1 MAAVSLVDIGSLDLA
16 AGEPLRGFDN
26 GAQRVT
32 VIRIAGQRSDVQHE
46 LATRGP
52 RIGGD
57 DGSLHTELIRGAGL
71 ALADALHLLSV
82 EGIQLPT
89 ALALLLGTDLIG
101 ARERPGVHR
110 LQVRVASDLAPDVA
124 NNAPK
129 ADAQNA
135 QFSTV
140 AVELFG
146 MGIASRAARLAMRT
160 YDCRSCT
167 PCFLARRV
175 SPLIAACNSLASVG
189 KVTFLGCTVVS
200 TVTRAKSL
208 VRCAPLSCA
217 TRKRPP

>member
-32 VIRIAGQRSDVQHE
+32 VTRIAGQRSGVQHE

-57 DGSLHTELIRGAGL
+57 DGSLHTELIRGDGL
-71 ALADALHLLSV
+71 ALADALHLRSV

-101 ARERPGVHR
+101 VRERPGEYR

-124 NNAPK
+124 NK
-129 ADAQNA
+129 CAQGGC
-135 QFSTV
+135 V
-140 AVELFG
+140 KCAVLDG
-146 MGIASRAARLAMRT
+146 G
-160 YDCRSCT
+160 D
-167 PCFLARRV
+167 
-175 SPLIAACNSLASVG
+175 
-189 KVTFLGCTVVS
+189 
-200 TVTRAKSL
+200 
-208 VRCAPLSCA
+208 
-217 TRKRPP
+217 